1 MEKLKMTM
9 FRHGSNIKAFFGIFA
24 IVGMVLCQGC
34 GNMVEPP
41 VSVTFRESLLTGAV
55 MQLHNRSDKRVVCEV
70 YVENNSK
77 NQSTTCRLGVAPN
90 DMTEVGI
97 LEMGWAFEEGE
108 GGYVEVDGY
117 RGKIYFELKDGAYHT
132 HIGF

>member
-1 MEKLKMTM
+1 
-9 FRHGSNIKAFFGIFA
+9 
-24 IVGMVLCQGC
+24 
-34 GNMVEPP
+34 
-41 VSVTFRESLLTGAV
+41 
-55 MQLHNRSDKRVVCEV
+55 
-70 YVENNSK
+70 
-77 NQSTTCRLGVAPN
+77 
-90 DMTEVGI
+90 MTEVGI